1 MDMVDP
7 EIFLPIVR
15 RHITGPLEIMMK
27 AAVVEA
33 AIIFCRNSKY
43 LVDSKTLTGVIDGQS
58 ITVCDNDNLKSSDL
72 NSIVDGDGKL
82 LSGGID
88 YIAISANQL
97 TAKRDITSMTIGYN
111 VEPVQSAS
119 SLPKPL
125 YDDHAE
131 TIAFGAAR
139 LLYLQPGMPWTDAK
153 RSQLYDSEFTEGYRR
168 AARFRLAQSNELI
181 QSEFSNPVRTRG
193 FF

>member
-15 RHITGPLEIMMK
+15 RHITGPLEIMMR

-43 LVDSKTLTGVIDGQS
+43 LVDSKTLTGVIAGQA
-58 ITVCDNDNLKSSDL
+58 ITVCTDDNLKSSDL
-72 NSIVDGDGKL
+72 NSIVGGDGEL

-97 TAKRDITSMTIGYN
+97 KALRDIPSMTIGYN
-111 VEPVQSAS
+111 VEPIQSAS
-119 SLPKPL
+119 SLPKPI

-131 TIAFGAAR
+131 TIAFGAAKI
-139 LLYLQPGMPWTDAK
+139 LYLQPGMPWTDGK
-153 RSQLYDSEFTEGYRR
+153 RAQLYGAEFTEGYRR
-168 AARFRLAQSNELI
+168 AARFRLAQSNELV
-181 QSEFSNPVRTRG
+181 QSEFSNPVRARG

>member
-43 LVDSKTLTGVIDGQS
+43 LVDSKTITGVIAGQA
-58 ITVCDNDNLKSSDL
+58 ITVCDDDNLKSSDL
-72 NSIVDGDGKL
+72 NSIVDGVGEL

-97 TAKRDITSMTIGYN
+97 KAKRDITSMTIGYN
-111 VEPVQSAS
+111 VEPIQSAS
-119 SLPKPL
+119 LLPKPI

-139 LLYLQPGMPWTDAK
+139 ILYLQPGMPWTDAK
-153 RSQLYDSEFTEGYRR
+153 RSQLYDTEFTEGYRR

-181 QSEFSNPVRTRG
+181 QSEFSNPVRARG

>member
-43 LVDSKTLTGVIDGQS
+43 LVDSKTLTGVIAGQA
-58 ITVCDNDNLKSSDL
+58 ITVCTDDNLKSSDL
-72 NSIVDGDGKL
+72 NSIVDGDGEL

-97 TAKRDITSMTIGYN
+97 KANRDITSMTIGYN
-111 VEPVQSAS
+111 VEPIQSAS
-119 SLPKPL
+119 SLPKPI

-139 LLYLQPGMPWTDAK
+139 ILYLQPGMPWTDAK
-153 RSQLYDSEFTEGYRR
+153 RSQLYDTEFTEGYRR
-168 AARFRLAQSNELI
+168 AARFRLSQSNELV
-181 QSEFSNPVRTRG
+181 QSEFSNPVRARG

>member
-7 EIFLPIVR
+7 EMFLPIVR
-15 RHITGPLEIMMK
+15 RHITGPLDIMMK

-43 LVDSKTLTGVIDGQS
+43 LVDSKTVTGVTSGQE
-58 ITVCDNDNLKSSDL
+58 ITVCTDENLKSSDL
-72 NSIVDGDGKL
+72 NSIIDGDGKL

-97 TAKRDITSMTIGYN
+97 KAKRNITSMTIGYN
-111 VEPVQSAS
+111 VEPIQSAS
-119 SLPKPL
+119 SLPKPI

-139 LLYLQPGMPWTDAK
+139 ILYLQPGMPWTDAK
-153 RSQLYDSEFTEGYRR
+153 RSQLYDTEFTEGYRK
-168 AARFRLAQSNELI
+168 AYRFRLEQSTNLNVSPARSH
-181 QSEFSNPVRTRG
+181 Q

>member
-43 LVDSKTLTGVIDGQS
+43 LVDSKTITGVIAGQA
-58 ITVCDNDNLKSSDL
+58 ITVCDDDNLKSSDL
-72 NSIVDGDGKL
+72 NSIVDGVGEL

-97 TAKRDITSMTIGYN
+97 KAKRDITSMTIGYN
-111 VEPVQSAS
+111 VEPIQSAS
-119 SLPKPL
+119 SLPKPI

-139 LLYLQPGMPWTDAK
+139 ILYLQPGMPWTDVK
-153 RSQLYDSEFTEGYRR
+153 RSQLYDTEFTEGYRR

-181 QSEFSNPVRTRG
+181 QSEFSNPVRARG

>member
-43 LVDSKTLTGVIDGQS
+43 LVDSKTLTGVIAGQA
-58 ITVCDNDNLKSSDL
+58 ITVCDDDNLKSSDL

-97 TAKRDITSMTIGYN
+97 KAKRNITSMTIGYN
-111 VEPVQSAS
+111 VEPIQSAS
-119 SLPKPL
+119 ALPKPI

-131 TIAFGAAR
+131 TIAFGTAR
-139 LLYLQPGMPWTDAK
+139 ILYLQPGMPWTDAK
-153 RSQLYDSEFTEGYRR
+153 RSQLYDTEFTEGYRR
-168 AARFRLAQSNELI
+168 AARFRLSQSNELI
-181 QSEFSNPVRTRG
+181 QSEFSNPVRARG

>member
-33 AIIFCRNSKY
+33 AIIFCRSSKY
-43 LVDSKTLTGVIDGQS
+43 LVDSKTVIGVVAGQA
-58 ITVCDNDNLKSSDL
+58 ITVCDDDNLKSSDL
-72 NSIVDGDGKL
+72 NSIVDGDGNL

-97 TAKRDITSMTIGYN
+97 KAKRDISSMTIGYN
-111 VEPVQSAS
+111 VEPIQSAS
-119 SLPKPL
+119 SLPKPI

-139 LLYLQPGMPWTDAK
+139 ILYLQPGMPWTDAK
-153 RSQLYDSEFTEGYRR
+153 RSQLYDTEFTEGYRR
-168 AARFRLAQSNELI
+168 AARFRLSQSNELI
-181 QSEFSNPVRTRG
+181 QSEYSNPVRARG

>member
-7 EIFLPIVR
+7 EIFLPVVR

-43 LVDSKTLTGVIDGQS
+43 LVDSKTLTGVIAGQA
-58 ITVCDNDNLKSSDL
+58 ITVCTDDNLKSSDL
-72 NSIVDGDGKL
+72 NSIVDGDGKI

-97 TAKRDITSMTIGYN
+97 KANRDITSMTIGYN
-111 VEPVQSAS
+111 VEPIQSAS
-119 SLPKPL
+119 SLPKPI

-139 LLYLQPGMPWTDAK
+139 ILYLQPGMPWTDSK
-153 RSQLYDSEFTEGYRR
+153 RAQLYDAEFTEGYRR
-168 AARFRLAQSNELI
+168 AARFRLSQSNELV
-181 QSEFSNPVRTRG
+181 QSEFSNPVRARG